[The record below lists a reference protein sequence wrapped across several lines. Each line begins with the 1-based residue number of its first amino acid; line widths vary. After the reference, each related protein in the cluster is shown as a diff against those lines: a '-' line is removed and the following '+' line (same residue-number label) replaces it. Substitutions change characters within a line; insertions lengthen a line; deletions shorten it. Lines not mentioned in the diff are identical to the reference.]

1 MQTRHRALPKSS
13 VIFVLLLTMAT
24 LVAIGVFSWAS
35 TRAHDAADAQLRRA
49 RQVVNSTSELLS
61 ALKDAE
67 TGQRGFV
74 ITGAED
80 YLAPYNTA
88 LANLPAIRARLRAA
102 LAGEPWLNNLPNLN
116 SLVDAKIAELAKTID
131 LRRTAGFDGARQV
144 VVTNEGRDL
153 MEGIRAQCAAIVE
166 ASDRE
171 VAGALA
177 IANAQESRLA
187 FIVFGGG
194 TLLLAISVLATI
206 VILSSLVQREKLFNE
221 ASATAELLQV
231 TLSSLGDAVISTDA
245 GARIRMINPAA
256 EKLTGWSSADA
267 IGKPIVEVFRIV
279 KEGTGTP
286 AEIPIDRILRTGKV
300 IGLAN
305 HTELIGKTGGRI
317 PIDDSGAPIRSRE
330 GKIMGAVLVFR
341 DIVERREAER
351 ALVASERR
359 AREILD
365 SIRDARV
372 ILDGQWRF
380 KELNPAAEKIL
391 NVSAADLLDRDH
403 WEAYPALVGTPL
415 EAAYRKAAAD
425 NVPAHLEYFYPAGER
440 WLDVRAYPSSLGLT
454 IYLRDI
460 TERKLSEAAL
470 LRLNDDLRHFT
481 YAATHDVREPLRMI
495 TIGIQM
501 FRRHSGGNLDS
512 GANELLDQ
520 IDNGAQR
527 ISRLIDGLL
536 QFSRAGD
543 IPADPASA
551 DAEAALKEAIGNVEM
566 SIRDEQ
572 AKITNDPLP
581 AVAADSVHLTQ
592 LFQNLLSNALKYGRL
607 GVPPEVHV
615 SAKREGA
622 DCVFSVRD
630 NGIGIAPQY
639 HARIFEPFRRLH
651 GSEIAGAGVG
661 LATCKRIV
669 ERHGGRIW
677 VESEPGNGAIFFFSL
692 PASRELQKQG

>member
-13 VIFVLLLTMAT
+13 VIFVLLLTIAT
-24 LVAIGVFSWAS
+24 IVAVGAFSWAS
-35 TRAHDAADAQLRRA
+35 TRAHDAADTQLRRA

-80 YLAPYNTA
+80 YLAPYNNA
-88 LANLPAIRARLRAA
+88 LTNLPGIRTRVHAA
-102 LAGEPWLNNLPNLN
+102 LEGEPRPGDLPDLD
-116 SLVDAKIAELAKTID
+116 SLVDAKMAELARTIA
-131 LRRTAGFDGARQV
+131 LRRTAGFEAAKQV
-144 VVTNEGRDL
+144 VVTNKGRDL
-153 MEGIRAQCAAIVE
+153 MEGIRARCAAIVE
-166 ASDRE
+166 VSDRE
-171 VAGALA
+171 VAAALA
-177 IANAQESRLA
+177 IANEQESRLA

-194 TLLLAISVLATI
+194 ALLLVIAVLATV
-206 VILSSLVQREKLFNE
+206 VILSSLAQREKLFNE
-221 ASATAELLQV
+221 AADTAEHLHV

-245 GARIRMINPAA
+245 DARIRMINPAA
-256 EKLTGWSSADA
+256 EKITGWSSGEA
-267 IGKPIVEVFRIV
+267 IGKRIGEVFKIV
-279 KEGTGTP
+279 KEGTDTL
-286 AEIPIDRILRTGKV
+286 AEIPVDRILRTGKV

-305 HTELIGKTGGRI
+305 HTELIRKDGERI
-317 PIDDSGAPIRSRE
+317 PIDDSGAPIRGRDGE
-330 GKIMGAVLVFR
+330 ILGAVLVFR
-341 DIVERREAER
+341 DIVERREGER

-365 SIRDARV
+365 SIREARV

-380 KELNPAAEKIL
+380 KELNPAAERLL

-403 WEAYPALVGTPL
+403 WEAYPALLGTPL
-415 EAAYRKAAAD
+415 ETAYRTAAAD
-425 NVPAHLEYFYPAGER
+425 GLPARLEFFYAAGER

-454 IYLRDI
+454 VYLRDI

-501 FRRHSGGNLDS
+501 FRRHAGGNLDS
-512 GANELLDQ
+512 GAAELLNQ
-520 IDNGAQR
+520 INDGAQR

-543 IPADPASA
+543 IPADPAPA
-551 DAEAALKEAIGNVEM
+551 DAEAALKEAIGNVEIA
-566 SIRDEQ
+566 IRDQ
-572 AKITNDPLP
+572 HARLTHDQLP
-581 AVAADSVHLTQ
+581 SVAADSVHLSQ
-592 LFQNLLSNALKYGRL
+592 LFQNLISNALKYGRL
-607 GVPPEVHV
+607 GVPPEIRI
-615 SAKREGA
+615 ACKRDGA
-622 DCVFSVRD
+622 DWIFSVRD

-639 HARIFEPFRRLH
+639 HSRIFEPFRRLH

-677 VESEPGNGAIFFFSL
+677 VESEPDNGATFFFSL
-692 PASRELQKQG
+692 PAAKGVVGA